1 MGRFYTLTVSL
12 NIERDRDIIEAL
24 EGYKR
29 DGGNISELV
38 RELLRQHFFINVE
51 VSDKTMVE
59 IIKMRR
65 ELEDSKE
72 MIRKANEIIEKLESR
87 IRELEE
93 KISSKEVEVKDDR
106 KEMIDRK
113 VVTKEDR
120 RVIDEWMK
128 EFIGR

>member
-1 MGRFYTLTVSL
+1 MGKFYTLTVSL

-24 EGYKR
+24 DRYKR
-29 DGGNISELV
+29 NGGNISELI

-51 VSDKTMVE
+51 VSDKAIAEM
-59 IIKMRR
+59 IKMRR

-93 KISSKEVEVKDDR
+93 KISSKEEEVKNDR
-106 KEMIDRK
+106 NEK
-113 VVTKEDR
+113 VDYKVETKEDNGM
-120 RVIDEWMK
+120 IDEWMK